1 LSALSHDPLRHNL
14 AERVKELTALHRT
27 ARLLQD
33 TARPRDGLMQEIVAF
48 LPAAWQFPEIADARI
63 RLPDGEYA
71 TAGYRDTPWRQRA
84 DFTAHD
90 DAANAPYP
98 CSLEVC
104 YREPRPAAD
113 EGPFLREERDLIDS
127 LADLLRSHLQHRL
140 DDEALVRAR
149 DGLERQVRERTGEL
163 ERANADLEAEI
174 AEHRR
179 ARQEIERYQRQLRR
193 LAAELSLAE
202 ERERRAIATELHD
215 HLGQA
220 LAFARLRLSEFAG
233 NAVFCGFEADLA
245 EILRLVDQSIRFTRT
260 LTGELSPP
268 VLYELGL
275 GPALEWLGER
285 FAAKHG
291 CRIVVSAD
299 DRGEP
304 ITQEARIMLF
314 KAAHELLT
322 NAVKHARA
330 RRIGLGLRR
339 AGPELILTVE
349 DDGAGF
355 DPALLAAAEATG
367 ESGGFGLFSIR
378 ERLCHLDGRMD
389 VRSAPGEGCAV
400 TLRLP
405 AAATG
410 ASR

>member
-1 LSALSHDPLRHNL
+1 MPHDPLRHNL

-33 TARPRDGLMQEIVAF
+33 TARPRAGLMREIVAF
-48 LPAAWQFPEIADARI
+48 LPDAWQFPEIAGARL
-63 RLPDGEYA
+63 RLPDGEFA
-71 TAGYRDTPWRQRA
+71 TAGFRETAWMQRA
-84 DFTAHD
+84 DFAAHD
-90 DAANAPYP
+90 EATHAPHA
-98 CSLEVC
+98 CCLEIC
-104 YREPRPAAD
+104 YREARPPAD
-113 EGPFLREERDLIDS
+113 EGPFLREERELIDS
-127 LADLLRSHLQHRL
+127 LADLLRFHVQHRL
-140 DDEALVRAR
+140 DDEALLRAR

-193 LAAELSLAE
+193 LATELSMAE
-202 ERERRAIATELHD
+202 ERERRAIATDLHD

-220 LAFARLRLSEFAG
+220 LAFVKLRLSEFAG

-245 EILRLVDQSIRFTRT
+245 EILHLIDQSIRFTRT

-291 CRIVVSAD
+291 CRVTVEAAGGD
-299 DRGEP
+299 DAIP
-304 ITQEARIMLF
+304 QEARIMLF

-322 NAVKHARA
+322 NAVKHAHP
-330 RRIGLGLRR
+330 RRIRVGLRR
-339 AGPELILTVE
+339 AGPDLLLEVA
-349 DDGAGF
+349 DDGDGF
-355 DPALLAAAEATG
+355 DPAGLAAAEATG
-367 ESGGFGLFSIR
+367 EPGGFGLFSIR
-378 ERLCHLDGRMD
+378 ERLRHLGGRME
-389 VRSAPGEGCAV
+389 VRAAPGQGCAI

-405 AAATG
+405 PAAAE
-410 ASR
+410 APR

>member
-1 LSALSHDPLRHNL
+1 MPHDPLRHNL

-33 TARPRDGLMQEIVAF
+33 TARPRAGLMQEIVES
-48 LPAAWQFPEIADARI
+48 LPGAWQFPEIAGARI
-63 RLPDGEYA
+63 RLPDGDFA
-71 TAGYRDTPWRQRA
+71 TAGYRDTAWVQRTEFA
-84 DFTAHD
+84 VHD
-90 DAANAPYP
+90 DVATAPHA

-127 LADLLRSHLQHRL
+127 LADLLRFHVQHRL
-140 DDEALVRAR
+140 DDEALLRAR
-149 DGLERQVRERTGEL
+149 DGLEHQVRERTGEL

-174 AEHRR
+174 AEHRG

-193 LAAELSLAE
+193 LAAELSLTE
-202 ERERRAIATELHD
+202 ERERRAIATDLHD

-220 LAFARLRLSEFAG
+220 LAFVKLRLSEFAG

-291 CRIVVSAD
+291 CRVTVVAAD
-299 DRGEP
+299 NGAA
-304 ITQEARIMLF
+304 IAQEARIMLF

-322 NAVKHARA
+322 NAAKHARA
-330 RRIGLGLRR
+330 GRIRVSLRR
-339 AGPELILTVE
+339 AGTSLCLEVE
-349 DDGAGF
+349 DDGDGF
-355 DPALLAAAEATG
+355 DPAVLAAAEATG
-367 ESGGFGLFSIR
+367 EPGGFGLFSIR
-378 ERLCHLDGRMD
+378 ERLCHLGGRMD
-389 VRSAPGEGCAV
+389 VRAAPGAGCTV

-405 AAATG
+405 AAAAG
-410 ASR
+410 ESR

>member
-1 LSALSHDPLRHNL
+1 MPHDPVRHNL

-33 TARPRDGLMQEIVAF
+33 TARPREGLMREIVAF
-48 LPAAWQFPEIADARI
+48 LPDAWQFPEVAGARI

-71 TAGYRDTPWRQRA
+71 TAGYRETPWMQRA
-84 DFTAHD
+84 EF
-90 DAANAPYP
+90 AARVGDTDAPYA
-98 CSLEVC
+98 CSLEIS
-104 YREPRPAAD
+104 YREPRPPAD
-113 EGPFLREERDLIDS
+113 EGPFLREERELIDS
-127 LADLLRSHLQHRL
+127 LADLLRYHVQHRL
-140 DDEALVRAR
+140 DDEALLRAR
-149 DGLERQVRERTGEL
+149 DGLERQVRERTAEL

-174 AEHRR
+174 GEHRR
-179 ARQEIERYQRQLRR
+179 ARREIERYQRQLRR

-220 LAFARLRLSEFAG
+220 LAFVKLRLSEFAG

-275 GPALEWLGER
+275 GPALESLGER
-285 FAAKHG
+285 FSAKHG
-291 CRIVVSAD
+291 FRVAVTAAD
-299 DRGEP
+299 GGAD

-322 NAVKHARA
+322 NAAKHARPG
-330 RRIGLGLRR
+330 RVRVGLRR
-339 AGPELILTVE
+339 AGTDLVLEVA

-355 DPALLAAAEATG
+355 DPAVLEASEATG
-367 ESGGFGLFSIR
+367 EQGGFGLFSIR
-378 ERLCHLDGRMD
+378 ERLRHLGGSMD
-389 VRSAPGEGCAV
+389 LHSAPGDGCAV

-405 AAATG
+405 AAASG
-410 ASR
+410 APR